1 MKVNVQIDCT
11 PLEARPL
18 ARASL
23 RFPVSAQRYR
33 LQVRF
38 SVSVSGG
45 KNPVPNSKRVGMGIV
60 PDVASEPL
68 WLKLTS
74 RPGTPL
80 VLVNHFDC
88 VSANAV

>member
-1 MKVNVQIDCT
+1 
-11 PLEARPL
+11 
-18 ARASL
+18 
-23 RFPVSAQRYR
+23 
-33 LQVRF
+33 
-38 SVSVSGG
+38 VSVSGD